1 MATKSLA
8 REITKNDDDNVCGL
22 LFKQIDRPLGYLMCR
37 AINVYDDRYR
47 INVYVKTDVEG
58 IEGKR
63 IANSYFCKLDEH
75 NNLTILS

>member
-1 MATKSLA
+1 MAKS
-8 REITKNDDDNVCGL
+8 ITKEIIKNNDSAVCSL

>member
-1 MATKSLA
+1 MAKKALNQ
-8 REITKNDDDNVCGL
+8 ITKTNDGDVCGL
-22 LFKQIDRPLGYLMCR
+22 LFKQVDRPLGYLMCK

-63 IANSYFCKLDEH
+63 IADSYFCKLDEH